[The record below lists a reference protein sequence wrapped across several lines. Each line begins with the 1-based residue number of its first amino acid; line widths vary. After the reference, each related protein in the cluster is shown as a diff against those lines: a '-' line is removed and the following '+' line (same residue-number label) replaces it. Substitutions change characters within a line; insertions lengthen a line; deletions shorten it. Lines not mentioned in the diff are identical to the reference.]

1 MPKGKGNN
9 KMNSISTIIQAPFL
23 QKNWEDSGFTAL
35 TPVQERVLPLIFDG
49 KDVVCESPTGTG
61 KTLAY
66 LLPIIQGIDPKRK
79 QAQAVI
85 LAPSRE
91 LVMQIH
97 QEIQKWAKGSDV
109 TSAAF
114 IGGANIKKQV
124 EKLKKKP
131 HIVVGTTGRLIELM
145 KLKKLKMHEVKTIVV
160 DEFDLMVGTEHI
172 REVKDI
178 IKSTLKERQVLFFSA
193 TLSDRTEE
201 VAADLLQ
208 NHETVKMDA
217 NLDNPKVEH
226 TFVYTELRDKIEAL
240 RSLSYFK
247 DIKALVFFNQ
257 LEKLSEAEEKLK
269 YKGVE
274 LEVLAGESK
283 KMERKQSLDR
293 FRAGKVPMLLT
304 TDVAARGLDITDVTH
319 VIHFDFPTDTKQ
331 YIHRSGRTGRMGA
344 EGTVISLVSK
354 REQSFLEKLSKE
366 LNLPFHEKTIH
377 GGGLK
382 DPRE

>member
-1 MPKGKGNN
+1 
-9 KMNSISTIIQAPFL
+9 MNSISEIIHSPSL
-23 QKNWEDSGFTAL
+23 QKNWEEAGFTAF
-35 TPVQERVLPLIFDG
+35 TPVQEKVVPLILEG

-66 LLPIIQGIDPKRK
+66 LLPIIQAIDPSRK

-97 QEIQKWAKGSDV
+97 QEIQKWAKGTDI

-145 KLKKLKMHEVKTIVV
+145 KMKKLKMHEVKTIVV
-160 DEFDLMVGTEHI
+160 DEFDLMISSEHI

-193 TLSDRTEE
+193 TLSDETEQ
-201 VAADLLQ
+201 VADSLLQ
-208 NHETVKMDA
+208 NHEIVKMEA
-217 NLDNPKVEH
+217 NLDNPKVDH
-226 TFVYTELRDKIEAL
+226 VFVYSELRDKMEAL
-240 RSLSYFK
+240 RSISYFK
-247 DIKALVFFNQ
+247 GIKALVFFNQ
-257 LEKLSEAEEKLK
+257 LEKLSEMEEKLK
-269 YKGVE
+269 FKGVE
-274 LEVLAGESK
+274 LEVLAGDSN

-293 FRAGKVPMLLT
+293 FRSGKVSMLLT

-319 VIHFDFPTDTKQ
+319 VIHFDFPSDTKQ

-344 EGTVISLVSK
+344 EGTVICLVSK
-354 REQSFLEKLSKE
+354 RELSFLEKLSKE
-366 LNLPFHEKTIH
+366 LNLPFQEKTIR
-377 GGGLK
+377 GGGLQEPETK
-382 DPRE
+382 

>member
-1 MPKGKGNN
+1 
-9 KMNSISTIIQAPFL
+9 MNSISSIIHSPIL
-23 QKNWEDSGFTAL
+23 QKNWEEAGFTAF
-35 TPVQERVLPLIFDG
+35 TPVQEKVVPLIMEG

-66 LLPIIQGIDPKRK
+66 LLPIIQAIDPSRK

-97 QEIQKWAKGSDV
+97 QEIQKWAKGTDI

-114 IGGANIKKQV
+114 IGGANVKKQV

-145 KLKKLKMHEVKTIVV
+145 KMKKLKMHEVKTIVV
-160 DEFDLMVGTEHI
+160 DEFDLMISSEHI

-193 TLSDRTEE
+193 TLSDETEQ
-201 VAADLLQ
+201 VAESLLQ
-208 NHETVKMDA
+208 NHEIVKMEA
-217 NLDNPKVEH
+217 NLDNPKVDH
-226 TFVYTELRDKIEAL
+226 VFVYSELRDKVEAL
-240 RSLSYFK
+240 RSISYFK
-247 DIKALVFFNQ
+247 GIKALVFFNQ
-257 LEKLSEAEEKLK
+257 LERLSEMEEKLK

-274 LEVLAGESK
+274 LEVLAGESN

-293 FRAGKVPMLLT
+293 FRSGKVSMLLT

-319 VIHFDFPTDTKQ
+319 VIHFDFPSDTKQ

-344 EGTVISLVSK
+344 EGTVICLVSK
-354 REQSFLEKLSKE
+354 RELSFLEKLSKE
-366 LNLPFHEKTIH
+366 LNLPFQEKTIR
-377 GGGLK
+377 GGGLQQPETK
-382 DPRE
+382 

>member
-1 MPKGKGNN
+1 
-9 KMNSISTIIQAPFL
+9 MNSISDIIHSPSL
-23 QKNWEDSGFTAL
+23 QKNWEESGFTAL
-35 TPVQERVLPLIFDG
+35 TPVQEKVVPVIMEG

-66 LLPIIQGIDPKRK
+66 LLPIIQAIDLSRK

-97 QEIQKWAKGSDV
+97 QEIQKWAKGTDV

-131 HIVVGTTGRLIELM
+131 HIVVGTTGRMIELM
-145 KLKKLKMHEVKTIVV
+145 KMKKLKMHEVKTIVV
-160 DEFDLMVGTEHI
+160 DEFDLMISAEHI

-193 TLSDRTEE
+193 TLSDETEQ
-201 VAADLLQ
+201 VAQSLLQ
-208 NHETVKMDA
+208 NYEIIKMEA
-217 NLDNPKVEH
+217 NLDNPKVDH
-226 TFVYTELRDKIEAL
+226 VFVYSELRDKMEAL
-240 RSLSYFK
+240 RSISYFK
-247 DIKALVFFNQ
+247 GIKALVFFNQ
-257 LEKLSEAEEKLK
+257 LEKLSEMEEKLK

-274 LEVLAGESK
+274 LEVLAGESN

-293 FRAGKVPMLLT
+293 FRSGKVSMLLT

-319 VIHFDFPTDTKQ
+319 VIHFDFPSDTKQ

-344 EGTVISLVSK
+344 EGTVICLVSK
-354 REQSFLEKLSKE
+354 RELSFLEKLSKE
-366 LNLPFHEKTIH
+366 LNLPFQEKTIR
-377 GGGLK
+377 GGGLQDQETK
-382 DPRE
+382 

>member
-1 MPKGKGNN
+1 
-9 KMNSISTIIQAPFL
+9 MNLISEVLQTPFI
-23 QKNWEDSGFTAL
+23 QKNWEESGFDAL
-35 TPVQERVLPLIFDG
+35 TPVQERVLPLILDG
-49 KDVVCESPTGTG
+49 KDIVCESPTGTG

-66 LLPIIQGIDPKRK
+66 LLPIIQGIDPNRK

-97 QEIQKWAKGSDV
+97 QEIQKWTKGSDV

-145 KLKKLKMHEVKTIVV
+145 KLKKMKMHEVKTIVV
-160 DEFDLMVGTEHI
+160 DEFDLMVGSEHI
-172 REVKDI
+172 REVKEI

-201 VAADLLQ
+201 VAEDLLQ
-208 NHETVKMDA
+208 YHEIVKMDA
-217 NLDNPKVEH
+217 NLDNPQVDH
-226 TFVYTELRDKIEAL
+226 NYVYTELRDKIEAL

-283 KMERKQSLDR
+283 KTERKQSLDR

-304 TDVAARGLDITDVTH
+304 TDVAARGLDITDVSH

-366 LNLPFHEKTIH
+366 LNLPFQEKTIH

-382 DPRE
+382 DPR

>member
-1 MPKGKGNN
+1 
-9 KMNSISTIIQAPFL
+9 MNSISTIIHHPAL
-23 QKNWEDSGFTAL
+23 QKNWEESGFATL
-35 TPVQERVLPLIFDG
+35 TPVQEKVVPMIMEG

-66 LLPIIQGIDPKRK
+66 LLPIIQSIDPSRK

-85 LAPSRE
+85 IAPSRE

-97 QEIQKWAKGSDV
+97 QEIQKWAKGTDV

-145 KLKKLKMHEVKTIVV
+145 KLKKLKMHEVKTIIV
-160 DEFDLMVGTEHI
+160 DEFDLMIAPEHI

-193 TLSDRTEE
+193 TLSDETES
-201 VAADLLQ
+201 VAENLLQ
-208 NHETVKMDA
+208 NHETVKMEA
-217 NLDNPKVEH
+217 NLDNPKVDH
-226 TFVYTELRDKIEAL
+226 VFVYSELRDKMEAL
-240 RSLSYFK
+240 RSISYFK
-247 DIKALVFFNQ
+247 GIKALVFFNQ
-257 LEKLSEAEEKLK
+257 LEKLSEIEEKLK

-274 LEVLAGESK
+274 LEVLAGESNK
-283 KMERKQSLDR
+283 IERKQSLDR
-293 FRAGKVPMLLT
+293 FRSGKVSLLLT
-304 TDVAARGLDITDVTH
+304 TDVAARGLDISDVTH
-319 VIHFDFPTDTKQ
+319 VIHYDFPSDTKQ

-344 EGTVISLVSK
+344 EGTVICLVSK
-354 REQSFLEKLSKE
+354 RELSFLEKLSKE
-366 LNLPFHEKTIH
+366 LNLPFQEKHIR
-377 GGGLK
+377 GGGLQ
-382 DPRE
+382 DPK

>member
-1 MPKGKGNN
+1 
-9 KMNSISTIIQAPFL
+9 MNTISNMIQASFL
-23 QKNWEDSGFTAL
+23 KNNWEESGFSAL
-35 TPVQERVLPLIFDG
+35 TPVQERVLPLILDG

-66 LLPIIQGIDPKRK
+66 LLPIIQGIDPARK

-85 LAPSRE
+85 IAPSRE
-91 LVMQIH
+91 LVMQIQ

-114 IGGANIKKQV
+114 IGGANIKKQL

-131 HIVVGTTGRLIELM
+131 HIVVGTTGRLLELM

-160 DEFDLMVGTEHI
+160 DEFDLMVGHEHK
-172 REVKDI
+172 REVEDI

-201 VAADLLQ
+201 VAEELLQ
-208 NHETVKMDA
+208 DHEIVKMDA
-217 NLDNPKVEH
+217 NLDNPKVDH
-226 TFVYTELRDKIEAL
+226 IYVYTELRDKIESL
-240 RSLSYFK
+240 RSLAYFK

-257 LEKLSEAEEKLK
+257 LDKLSEAEEKLK

-283 KMERKQSLDR
+283 KTERKQSLDR
-293 FRAGKVPMLLT
+293 FRAGKVPLLLT

-354 REQSFLEKLSKE
+354 REQSFLEKLSRE
-366 LNLPFHEKTIH
+366 LDLPFQEKNIH

-382 DPRE
+382 EPRK

>member
-1 MPKGKGNN
+1 
-9 KMNSISTIIQAPFL
+9 MNSISTIISSQEI
-23 QKNWEDSGFTAL
+23 QKNWEESGFTAF
-35 TPVQERVLPLIFDG
+35 TPVQEKVMPIIMEG

-66 LLPIIQGIDPKRK
+66 LLPIIQAIDPSRK

-91 LVMQIH
+91 LVMQIQ
-97 QEIQKWAKGSDV
+97 QEIQKWAKGTDV

-114 IGGANIKKQV
+114 IGGANVKKQV

-131 HIVVGTTGRLIELM
+131 HIVVGTTGRLLELM
-145 KLKKLKMHEVKTIVV
+145 KMKKLKMHEVKTIVV
-160 DEFDLMVGTEHI
+160 DEFDLMISPEHI

-193 TLSDRTEE
+193 TLSDETEQ
-201 VAADLLQ
+201 VAETLLQ
-208 NHETVKMDA
+208 DHQTVKMEA
-217 NLDNPKVEH
+217 NLDNPKVDH
-226 TFVYTELRDKIEAL
+226 VFVYSELRDKMEAL
-240 RSLSYFK
+240 RSISYFK
-247 DIKALVFFNQ
+247 EIKALVFFNQ
-257 LEKLSEAEEKLK
+257 LEKLSEMEEKLK

-274 LEVLAGESK
+274 LEVLAGESN

-293 FRAGKVPMLLT
+293 FRSGKVSMLLT

-319 VIHFDFPTDTKQ
+319 VIHFDFPSDTKQ

-344 EGTVISLVSK
+344 EGTVICLVSK
-354 REQSFLEKLSKE
+354 RELSFLEKLSKE
-366 LNLPFHEKTIH
+366 LNLPFQEKTIR
-377 GGGLK
+377 GGGLQ
-382 DPRE
+382 DPQTK

>member
-1 MPKGKGNN
+1 
-9 KMNSISTIIQAPFL
+9 MNSISDIIHSPSL
-23 QKNWEDSGFTAL
+23 QKNWEESGFTAL
-35 TPVQERVLPLIFDG
+35 TPVQEEVVPVIMEG

-66 LLPIIQGIDPKRK
+66 LLPIIQAIDPSRK

-97 QEIQKWAKGSDV
+97 QEIQKWAKGTDV

-131 HIVVGTTGRLIELM
+131 HIVVGTTGRMIELM
-145 KLKKLKMHEVKTIVV
+145 KMKKLKMHEVKTIVV
-160 DEFDLMVGTEHI
+160 DEFDLMISAEHI

-193 TLSDRTEE
+193 TLSDETEQ
-201 VAADLLQ
+201 VAQSLLQ
-208 NHETVKMDA
+208 NYEIIKMEA
-217 NLDNPKVEH
+217 NLDNPKVDH
-226 TFVYTELRDKIEAL
+226 VFVYSELRDKMEAL
-240 RSLSYFK
+240 RSISYFK
-247 DIKALVFFNQ
+247 GIKALVFFNQ
-257 LEKLSEAEEKLK
+257 LEKLSEMEEKLK

-274 LEVLAGESK
+274 LEVLAGESN

-293 FRAGKVPMLLT
+293 FRSGKVSMLLT

-319 VIHFDFPTDTKQ
+319 VIHFDFPSDTKQ

-344 EGTVISLVSK
+344 EGTVICLVSK
-354 REQSFLEKLSKE
+354 RELSFLEKLSKE
-366 LNLPFHEKTIH
+366 LNLPFKEKTIR
-377 GGGLK
+377 GGGLQ
-382 DPRE
+382 DPETK

>member
-1 MPKGKGNN
+1 
-9 KMNSISTIIQAPFL
+9 MNSISDSIHSPSL
-23 QKNWEDSGFTAL
+23 QKNWEESGFTSF
-35 TPVQERVLPLIFDG
+35 TPVQEKVVPVIMEG

-66 LLPIIQGIDPKRK
+66 LLPIIQAIDPSRK

-91 LVMQIH
+91 LVMQIN
-97 QEIQKWAKGSDV
+97 QEIQKWAKGTDV

-131 HIVVGTTGRLIELM
+131 HIVVGTTGRMIELM
-145 KLKKLKMHEVKTIVV
+145 KMKKLKMHEVKTIVV
-160 DEFDLMVGTEHI
+160 DEFDLMISAEHI

-193 TLSDRTEE
+193 TLSDETEQ
-201 VAADLLQ
+201 VAQSLLQ
-208 NHETVKMDA
+208 NHEIIKMEA
-217 NLDNPKVEH
+217 NLDNPKVDH
-226 TFVYTELRDKIEAL
+226 VFVYSELRDKMEAL
-240 RSLSYFK
+240 RSISYFK
-247 DIKALVFFNQ
+247 GIKALVFFNQ
-257 LEKLSEAEEKLK
+257 LEKLSEMEEKLK

-274 LEVLAGESK
+274 LEVLAGESN

-293 FRAGKVPMLLT
+293 FRSGKVSMLLT

-319 VIHFDFPTDTKQ
+319 VIHFDFPSDTKQ

-344 EGTVISLVSK
+344 EGTVICLVSK
-354 REQSFLEKLSKE
+354 RELSFLEKLSNE
-366 LNLPFHEKTIH
+366 LNLPFKEKTIR
-377 GGGLK
+377 GGGLQ
-382 DPRE
+382 DPETK

>member
-1 MPKGKGNN
+1 
-9 KMNSISTIIQAPFL
+9 MNSISEIIHSPSL
-23 QKNWEDSGFTAL
+23 QKNWEESGFTAF
-35 TPVQERVLPLIFDG
+35 TPVQEKVVPLILEG

-66 LLPIIQGIDPKRK
+66 LLPIIQAIDPSRK

-97 QEIQKWAKGSDV
+97 QEIQKWAKGTDI

-145 KLKKLKMHEVKTIVV
+145 KMKKLKMHEVKTIVV
-160 DEFDLMVGTEHI
+160 DEFDLMISSEHI

-193 TLSDRTEE
+193 TLSDETEQ
-201 VAADLLQ
+201 VADSLLQ
-208 NHETVKMDA
+208 NHEIVKMEA
-217 NLDNPKVEH
+217 NLDNPKVDH
-226 TFVYTELRDKIEAL
+226 VFVYSELRDKMEAL
-240 RSLSYFK
+240 RSISYFK
-247 DIKALVFFNQ
+247 GIKALVFFNQ
-257 LEKLSEAEEKLK
+257 LEKLSEMEEKLK
-269 YKGVE
+269 FKGVE
-274 LEVLAGESK
+274 LEVLAGDSN

-293 FRAGKVPMLLT
+293 FRSGKVSMLLT

-319 VIHFDFPTDTKQ
+319 VIHFDFPSDTKQ

-344 EGTVISLVSK
+344 EGTVICLVSK
-354 REQSFLEKLSKE
+354 RELSFLEKLSKE
-366 LNLPFHEKTIH
+366 LNLPFQEKTIR
-377 GGGLK
+377 GGGLQEPETK
-382 DPRE
+382 

>member
-1 MPKGKGNN
+1 
-9 KMNSISTIIQAPFL
+9 MNSISSIIHSPLL
-23 QKNWEDSGFTAL
+23 QKNWEESGFTAF
-35 TPVQERVLPLIFDG
+35 TPVQEKVMPLIMEG

-66 LLPIIQGIDPKRK
+66 LLPIIQAIDPSRK

-97 QEIQKWAKGSDV
+97 QEIQKWAKGTDI

-114 IGGANIKKQV
+114 IGGANVKKQV

-145 KLKKLKMHEVKTIVV
+145 KMKKLKMHEVKTIVV
-160 DEFDLMVGTEHI
+160 DEFDLMISSEHI

-193 TLSDRTEE
+193 TLSDETEQ
-201 VAADLLQ
+201 VADSLLQ
-208 NHETVKMDA
+208 NHEIVKMEA
-217 NLDNPKVEH
+217 NLDNPKVDH
-226 TFVYTELRDKIEAL
+226 VFVYSELRDKVEAL
-240 RSLSYFK
+240 RSISYFK
-247 DIKALVFFNQ
+247 GIKALVFFNQ
-257 LEKLSEAEEKLK
+257 LERLSEMEEKLK

-274 LEVLAGESK
+274 LEVLAGESN

-293 FRAGKVPMLLT
+293 FRSGKVSMLLT

-319 VIHFDFPTDTKQ
+319 VIHFDFPSDTKQ

-344 EGTVISLVSK
+344 EGTVICLVSK
-354 REQSFLEKLSKE
+354 RELSFLEKMSKE
-366 LNLPFHEKTIH
+366 LNLPFQEKTIR
-377 GGGLK
+377 GGGLQQPETK
-382 DPRE
+382 